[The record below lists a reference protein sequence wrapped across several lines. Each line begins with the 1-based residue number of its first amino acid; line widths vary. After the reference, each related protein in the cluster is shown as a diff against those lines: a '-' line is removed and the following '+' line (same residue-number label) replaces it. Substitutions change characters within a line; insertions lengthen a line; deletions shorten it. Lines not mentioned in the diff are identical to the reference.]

1 LRHKKRL
8 QPKPAVGNL
17 RQNLVFA
24 MYGIAFLVLLP
35 LLGWWLIRATRS
47 LDQLAKVVNE
57 HKVDLGFLSL
67 KGKTSAILL
76 FSDVR
81 FVLWLVRR
89 KYQSLDVPPAVI
101 QVLDKARHD
110 YVMVNS
116 AMGIIIFVGLA
127 TALNNQ
133 FG

>member
-1 LRHKKRL
+1 
-8 QPKPAVGNL
+8 
-17 RQNLVFA
+17 

-35 LLGWWLIRATRS
+35 LFGWWLIRATRS

-57 HKVDLGFLSL
+57 NNVDLGFLSL
-67 KGKTSAILL
+67 KGKTSAFLM

-81 FVLWLVRR
+81 FVLYLVRR
-89 KYQSLDVPPAVI
+89 KYQSLDVPHAVI
-101 QVLDKARHD
+101 QALDEARHD

-116 AMGIIIFVGLA
+116 AMGLIILLGFAI
-127 TALNNQ
+127 ALNNR